1 MKILV
6 LISVVLLYSCN
17 CSRHAA
23 MEYTNYMPLDV
34 QGQKYDI
41 HLCDD
46 KDAEVMLIFREQKRP
61 YKLPNDSI
69 DYGYTASITFTSG
82 KRKKHYEHLEVG
94 TGSEFEV
101 GNCRFRVIKVFGPVV
116 ERIINP
122 KDTTQSILLFNKLA
136 IQQLTAPKRCI
147 CANRQLKA
155 YDEKGLDADWVVKLY
170 EQYWRQNK

>member
-1 MKILV
+1 
-6 LISVVLLYSCN
+6 
-17 CSRHAA
+17 

-34 QGQKYDI
+34 QGQNYHI

-46 KDAEVMLIFREQKRP
+46 KDAEVLVGFREEKRP
-61 YKLPNDSI
+61 YELPNDSTG
-69 DYGYTASITFTSG
+69 YGYTADIYYHDNKNYSLV
-82 KRKKHYEHLEVG
+82 KHLEVG